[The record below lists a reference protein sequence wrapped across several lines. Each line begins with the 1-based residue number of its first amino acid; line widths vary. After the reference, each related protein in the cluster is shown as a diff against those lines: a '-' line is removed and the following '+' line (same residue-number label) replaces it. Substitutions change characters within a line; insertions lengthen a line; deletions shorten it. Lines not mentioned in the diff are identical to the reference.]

1 MGTPELDQPE
11 EPGTEIE
18 PQGEQYPDGP
28 EVVDGEHVS
37 QDRRIVELQT
47 ASFSGPLPAP
57 PTLDAYNEV
66 IPGLAREIVDQWKAE
81 TAHRHQTITSM
92 RDTDHEAMTKYYE
105 GERQGRL
112 FGFLGLI
119 GLLAVA
125 ALAVVLNR
133 QAVGVAS
140 LLTAGAGAI
149 WAIRRNSNSKPEP
162 PAQVDDGDSIEDP
175 ATHAEEQ

>member
-1 MGTPELDQPE
+1 MGTPDLFEPE
-11 EPGTEIE
+11 GPGNEIE
-18 PQGEQYPDGP
+18 PKGEQRQDGP

-37 QDRRIVELQT
+37 GQRRIEVQA
-47 ASFSGPLPAP
+47 ASYSGPLPAP
-57 PTLDAYNEV
+57 LTLDEYNRV
-66 IPGLAREIVDQWKAE
+66 VPGLAQVIVDQWQAE
-81 TAHRHQTITSM
+81 TAHRHETITSM
-92 RDTDHEAMTKYYE
+92 RQTDHEAMTKYYE

-112 FGFLGLI
+112 FGFLGLL

-140 LLTAGAGAI
+140 LFTAGAAAI

-175 ATHAEEQ
+175 EAHAE